1 MNNVYYVFSSVTV
14 FFDQKYSTYSSKLNK
29 IAVEFALTNKLNAIK
44 LDLQILNYHLQI
56 LKLSYWNLNFLNF
69 RVIIWVLIL
78 MTLR

>member
-29 IAVEFALTNKLNAIK
+29 IAVEFALTNKLNAVK

-56 LKLSYWNLNFLNF
+56 LKVSYWNLNFLNF